1 MIEHTVT
8 FSLAHASGSSEETNF
23 LQTAD
28 KLKAIPG
35 VLNYKIQRQVSEK
48 HPHQFRITMAFATKS
63 EYDGYCA
70 HPLHMAFVEK
80 RWLKEVSD
88 FQEAD
93 FVDL

>member
-8 FSLAHASGSSEETNF
+8 FCLSHASGSEAESDF
-23 LQTAD
+23 LQAA
-28 KLKAIPG
+28 KELSSISG
-35 VLNYKIQRQVSEK
+35 VRDFKIQRQTSEK
-48 HPHQFRITMAFATKS
+48 HPHPFRITMTFATEV
-63 EYDGYCA
+63 EYESYCE
-70 HPLHMAFVEK
+70 HPQHTAFVQD